1 MTTTAPAP
9 YEGFDR
15 LFIGGEWRP
24 GSSDRT
30 GQDTNPWT
38 DETLLELSLAGQD
51 DVDAAYEA
59 ARAAQVDWA
68 RATTAERA
76 GVITRAVQVFDDRRD
91 EITDWLVREAG
102 STRFKAEF
110 EWDTA
115 RAVTQEAASF
125 PYRVHGEIRG
135 SDIPGK
141 ENRAYRDPLG
151 VVCVISPWNFP
162 LQLSQRSVAP
172 ALALGNAVV
181 LKPASDTPVAGG
193 LLLAKVFEEAGLPA
207 GLLNV
212 VVGAGSEIGDYV
224 VEHPVP
230 KLVSFTGSTAVGR
243 HIGELATGG
252 EHVKRVALELGGNAP
267 FVVLDDA
274 DVEQAARAAVF
285 SRFLH
290 QGQVCMSTNR
300 IVVDTSVHD
309 AFVEAFVARVGALR
323 VGDVDDPETF
333 IGPVVNDKQLESLQ
347 QKIATARDEG
357 ARQVLGGDA
366 DGRVL
371 PPHVFVD
378 VTQDMSIAR
387 EESFGPIVPI
397 IRADGE
403 EDALR
408 IANDTDY
415 GLSSAVF
422 TRDLERGD
430 RFARRID
437 AGMTH
442 VNDVSDE
449 DEANAPFGGEKNS
462 GLGRFRGDWII
473 DELTKLHW
481 VSIQRSQRGYPL
493 V

>member
-1 MTTTAPAP
+1 MTDDGR
-9 YEGFDR
+9 YGGFD
-15 LFIGGEWRP
+15 LLAIGGEWRR

-30 GQDTNPWT
+30 GKDIDPWT
-38 DETLLELSLAGQD
+38 GETLVEIPLASQD
-51 DVDAAYEA
+51 DVDAAYES
-59 ARAAQVDWA
+59 ARRAQIDWA
-68 RATTAERA
+68 RTTTAERA
-76 GVITRAVQVFDDRRD
+76 AVITRAVQVFDDRKD
-91 EITDWLVREAG
+91 EIVDWLVRESG
-102 STRFKAEF
+102 GTRFKAEF
-110 EWDTA
+110 EWETA
-115 RAVTQEAASF
+115 RAVTQEAASY

-141 ENRAYRDPLG
+141 ENRAYREPLG

-181 LKPASDTPVAGG
+181 LKPASDTPVTGG

-212 VVGAGSEIGDYV
+212 VVGSGSEIGDYV
-224 VEHPVP
+224 VEHAVP
-230 KLVSFTGSTAVGR
+230 KAVSFTGSTEVGR

-252 EHVKRVALELGGNAP
+252 EHIKRVALELGGNAP

-274 DVEQAARAAVF
+274 DVEQAARSAVF

-300 IVVDTSVHD
+300 IVVDDSVYD
-309 AFVEAFVARVGALR
+309 AFVEAFVRRVRDLK

-333 IGPVVNDKQLESLQ
+333 IGPIINDRQLESLQ
-347 QKIATARDEG
+347 EKIAKAHDEG
-357 ARQVLGGDA
+357 ARQVVGGEP

-378 VTQDMSIAR
+378 VTQGMSLAR

-397 IRADGE
+397 IRARDE

-408 IANDTDY
+408 IANDTEY

-422 TRDLERGD
+422 TSDLDRGAE
-430 RFARRID
+430 FARRID

-442 VNDVSDE
+442 VNDTSDE

-473 DELTKLHW
+473 DELTRLHW
-481 VSIQRSQRGYPL
+481 VSVQRTPRDYPI

>member
-1 MTTTAPAP
+1 
-9 YEGFDR
+9 
-15 LFIGGEWRP
+15 

-30 GQDTNPWT
+30 AEDIDPWT
-38 DETLLELSLAGQD
+38 GASLVEIQLASQD

-59 ARAAQVDWA
+59 ARRAQVDWA
-68 RATTAERA
+68 RTTTAERA
-76 GVITRAVQVFDDRRD
+76 AVITRAVQVFDDRKD
-91 EITDWLVREAG
+91 EIVDWLVHESG
-102 STRFKAEF
+102 GTRFKAEF
-110 EWDTA
+110 EWETA
-115 RAVTQEAASF
+115 RAVTQEAASY
-125 PYRVHGEIRG
+125 PYRAHGEIRG

-141 ENRAYRDPLG
+141 ENRAYREPLG

-181 LKPASDTPVAGG
+181 LKPASDTPVTGG

-224 VEHPVP
+224 VEHEVP

-252 EHVKRVALELGGNAP
+252 EHIKRVALELGGNAP

-274 DVEQAARAAVF
+274 DVEQAARSAVF

-300 IVVDTSVHD
+300 IVVDTTVYD
-309 AFVEAFVARVGALR
+309 AFVESFVRRVRDLK
-323 VGDVDDPETF
+323 VGDVDDPATF
-333 IGPVVNDKQLESLQ
+333 IGPIINDRQLESLQ
-347 QKIATARDEG
+347 EKIAKAHEEG
-357 ARQVLGGDA
+357 ARQVVGGDPE
-366 DGRVL
+366 GRVL

-378 VTQDMSIAR
+378 VTQDMSLAR

-397 IRADGE
+397 IRAADE

-408 IANDTDY
+408 IANDTEY

-422 TRDLERGD
+422 TADLDRGAE
-430 RFARRID
+430 FARRID

-442 VNDVSDE
+442 VNDTSDE

-473 DELTKLHW
+473 DELTRLHW
-481 VSIQRSQRGYPL
+481 VSVQRT
-493 V
+493 

>member
-1 MTTTAPAP
+1 MTTNGSGR
-9 YEGFDR
+9 YEGFDQ
-15 LFIGGEWRP
+15 LFIGGEWRA
-24 GSSDRT
+24 GTSDRT
-30 GQDTNPWT
+30 GEDINPWT
-38 DETLLELSLAGQD
+38 GETLVQIRLASPG
-51 DVDAAYEA
+51 DVDAAYDA
-59 ARAAQVDWA
+59 ARHAQADWA
-68 RATTAERA
+68 RTTTAERA
-76 GVITRAVQVFDDRRD
+76 EVISRAVQVFDARKD
-91 EITDWLVREAG
+91 EIIDWLIRESG
-102 STRFKAEF
+102 GTRFKAEF
-110 EWDTA
+110 EWQIS
-115 RAVTQEAASF
+115 RAVTQEAASY

-181 LKPASDTPVAGG
+181 LKPASDTPVTGG

-212 VVGAGSEIGDYV
+212 VVGSGSEIGDYV
-224 VEHPVP
+224 VEHEVP

-252 EHVKRVALELGGNAP
+252 EHIKRVALELGGNAP

-274 DVEQAARAAVF
+274 DIEQAARAAVF

-300 IVVDTSVHD
+300 IVVDDSVYDAFVD
-309 AFVEAFVARVGALR
+309 AFVERTRALK
-323 VGDVDDPETF
+323 VGDVDDPDTF

-347 QKIATARDEG
+347 QKIATAHEEG
-357 ARQVLGGDA
+357 ARQVLGGDPH
-366 DGRVL
+366 GRVL

-378 VTQDMSIAR
+378 VTQDMALAR

-397 IRADGE
+397 IRAADE

-408 IANDTDY
+408 IANDTEY

-422 TRDLERGD
+422 TRDLDRGAE
-430 RFARRID
+430 FAKRID

-442 VNDVSDE
+442 VNDTTDE

-473 DELTKLHW
+473 EELTKLHW
-481 VSIQRSQRGYPL
+481 VSVQRTPRDYPII
-493 V
+493 